1 MYIIKFK
8 PPAHFE
14 IVQFC
19 TVHNQQFCISF
30 KIPESKTL
38 GNSQNI
44 GLLIGQIFFILNDT
58 SFFKNV
64 IVRNKIFLFNTRI
77 IIYNLNLSY
86 HKKKKKS
93 KIVFFIINTL
103 KIMAKIY
110 FMIEYTVKLTAH
122 TS

>member
-19 TVHNQQFCISF
+19 AVHNQQFCISF

-44 GLLIGQIFFILNDT
+44 GLLIGLIFFYIKRY
-58 SFFKNV
+58 FF
-64 IVRNKIFLFNTRI
+64 F
-77 IIYNLNLSY
+77 
-86 HKKKKKS
+86 
-93 KIVFFIINTL
+93 
-103 KIMAKIY
+103 
-110 FMIEYTVKLTAH
+110 
-122 TS
+122 